1 MSIEILDIGYV
12 YQITSDEDDK
22 IYYGSTKNWK
32 ERIRSHNSIRNQC
45 MTNLM
50 VGRKII
56 KVLEQHNNI
65 SRTDL
70 KEKERKWIQNHNES
84 TSNLLLLNKQI
95 PNQSQ
100 QEYHKKRYA
109 KKSIYYAAKQ
119 KVYYWENQ
127 SKELQRNK
135 DYLSKRKGDTWFC
148 VDCNNLYSWT
158 TKKSHIKTL
167 KHISN
172 ASNCVAAAT
181 TTESVALEDGSVDSP
196 TTDTAFC

>member
-1 MSIEILDIGYV
+1 MSIEILDMGYV

-32 ERIRSHNSIRNQC
+32 DRQRSHNSKKNEC

-50 VGRKII
+50 YGKKNIKI
-56 KVLEQHNNI
+56 LEEHSNI
-65 SRTDL
+65 SRIEL

-84 TSNLLLLNKQI
+84 ESGLMLLNKQI
-95 PNQSQ
+95 PNQTA

-109 KKSIYYAAKQ
+109 AKSIYYAAKQ

-148 VDCNNLYSWT
+148 VHCNSLYAWT

-167 KHISN
+167 NHL
-172 ASNCVAAAT
+172 NCVAAAT
-181 TTESVALEDGSVDSP
+181 ATESVPFEDGSVDSP
-196 TTDTAFC
+196 PNSPTLI